1 MGKYRRLWNSVA
13 VAVAMAW
20 TMTAHASNLWSLA
33 SKGDLAGV
41 KAAVAA
47 GADVNAKYNYGDTP
61 LYVAT
66 VKNHPGVVKYLLAH
80 GANPNAKDAKFSR
93 TALHL
98 AAQLGHA
105 DIAKLFL
112 AYGADVNARDKY
124 GSTPLH
130 LAAFDDP
137 NIVKLLLAH
146 AADPNAKDKYGDTPL
161 YEAASNGRSVV
172 VKLLLAHGANPNIKD
187 KDGNTA
193 LSVAVDFGHSEVAKL
208 LLAHGAKI
216 YDENEMLRKASY
228 VGDFNIVKYL
238 LAHGTN
244 PNSKDSFGIT
254 PLRAAVSYGHSEVA
268 KLLLAHG
275 AKIYDRDK
283 MLLEAA
289 KGGILWMIERV
300 TEEKVALYIWD
311 SALIESAIKGHS
323 NIAEYLLARG
333 ANPNTKKY
341 GDTPLY
347 LAAENGHSNVVKL
360 LLAYGAKI
368 YDRDKMLR
376 KAAKGGILW
385 LVKEMLDQ
393 GADINAKD
401 EYGDGTP
408 LVRAAIAG
416 NESVVKYLL
425 AHGADP
431 NPKTSF
437 GKTTLYYAA
446 FNHHTNIVKLLLAHG
461 ASAREKNAALHIA
474 VKEDRAD
481 IVKLLL
487 THGARPNSQ
496 DLAAAGSPAIRVMIE
511 EAMPKLQ
518 LFKADLLSATR
529 TNFRKALKR
538 AGAKPLR
545 EDNSYWYDK
554 YDSSHLLTGTDIL
567 YAGYVAKTGSLAI
580 VEYRFPTRMNAHKL
594 MEVKDMLTSKYGPP
608 VSSYGKPEL
617 GKASFGWDMGEV
629 KIAIYRD
636 WPDTTVYLDYIVK
649 SAKKEMDREIA
660 EFKRRQKN
668 KQFKKES
675 NAF

>member
-1 MGKYRRLWNSVA
+1 MGKSRRLWNSVA
-13 VAVAMAW
+13 VAMALLW
-20 TMTAHASNLWSLA
+20 TMSAHASDLWSLV

-41 KAAVAA
+41 KAAIAA
-47 GADVNAKYNYGDTP
+47 GANVNAKYNYGDTP
-61 LYVAT
+61 IYVAT
-66 VKNHPGVVKYLLAH
+66 VKNHPDVAKLLLAH
-80 GANPNAKDAKFSR
+80 GANPNAKDAKIGK

-105 DIAKLFL
+105 DIVKLLL
-112 AYGADVNARDKY
+112 AYGANVNARTKY
-124 GSTPLH
+124 GDTPLH
-130 LAAFDDP
+130 LAALGHP
-137 NIVKLLLAH
+137 KIVKLLLAH
-146 AADPNAKDKYGDTPL
+146 RADINAKSTYGRTPL
-161 YEAASNGRSVV
+161 YDAAANGHSDI

-187 KDGNTA
+187 KDGTTA
-193 LSVAVDFGHSEVAKL
+193 LSVAVGTGHSKIAKL

-216 YDENEMLRKASY
+216 YDRNELLRTASL
-228 VGDFNIVKYL
+228 VGDFDIVKYL
-238 LAHGTN
+238 LAHGAD
-244 PNSKDSFGIT
+244 PNSKDSFGT
-254 PLRAAVSYGHSEVA
+254 TALQRAVRNGHSEVA

-275 AKIYDRDK
+275 AKIYDRNK

-376 KAAKGGILW
+376 KAAEGGILW

-408 LVRAAIAG
+408 LVGAAIAG

-437 GKTTLYYAA
+437 GKTTLYYAVL
-446 FNHHTNIVKLLLAHG
+446 NHHANVVKYLLAHG
-461 ASAREKNAALHIA
+461 AGEKEKNAALHAA
-474 VKEDRAD
+474 VKEGRAD
-481 IVKLLL
+481 IVQLLL
-487 THGARPNSQ
+487 AHGARPNSQ
-496 DLAAAGSPAIRVMIE
+496 DLAAAGSPTIRILIE
-511 EAMPKLQ
+511 EAMPKLR
-518 LFKADLLSATR
+518 LFKTDLLSATR
-529 TNFRKALKR
+529 TNFRQALKR

-567 YAGYVAKTGSLAI
+567 YAGYVVKTGSLAI
-580 VEYRFPTRMNAHKL
+580 VEYRFPTRMNARKI
-594 MEVKDMLTSKYGPP
+594 MEVKDMLSSKYGPP
-608 VSSYGKPEL
+608 DSSYGKPEL
-617 GKASFGWDMGEV
+617 GKASFAWDMGEV
-629 KIAIYRD
+629 KVAIYRD

-660 EFKRRQKN
+660 EFKRRQKH